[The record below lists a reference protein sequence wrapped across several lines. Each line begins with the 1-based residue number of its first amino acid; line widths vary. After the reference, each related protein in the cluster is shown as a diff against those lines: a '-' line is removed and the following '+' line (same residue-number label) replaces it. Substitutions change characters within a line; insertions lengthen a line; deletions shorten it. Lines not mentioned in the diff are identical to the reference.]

1 MFCISCIGIIIV
13 PVDRVCDKIDVG
25 GGERLCGCCI
35 CIGNA
40 ISPTPAKLNSLTL
53 RGTKYSMCDSNGP
66 ADRRAGVFLW
76 NARFDRLGN
85 ELNVDVLVIFVGLT
99 K

>member
-1 MFCISCIGIIIV
+1 M
-13 PVDRVCDKIDVG
+13 PVDRVCDKIDGG
-25 GGERLCGCCI
+25 GGERLCGGCCI

-85 ELNVDVLVIFVGLT
+85 ELNVDVLVGLT

>member
-1 MFCISCIGIIIV
+1 MGIMIV
-13 PVDRVCDKIDVG
+13 PVDRVCDRIDG
-25 GGERLCGCCI
+25 GGGDRRCGGGGCCI

-66 ADRRAGVFLW
+66 ADRRAGVFRW
-76 NARFDRLGN
+76 NARFERLGN
-85 ELNVDVLVIFVGLT
+85 ELNVDVLVILDGLT